1 MRPPRPG
8 RIPTINPTQTPRT
21 RKRRWPTD
29 MTCPSAE
36 GLFHRAIAQSP
47 PATSVYGAERAK
59 TVAERFL
66 ELLSIDP
73 EDAGDLLTTDLELVE
88 KTQQE
93 ISSDTED
100 VIGDIYMGGGTP
112 PSVLGAAA
120 KLRERYPDVKFHE
133 ACRKYADRKSVV

>member
-1 MRPPRPG
+1 G
-8 RIPTINPTQTPRT
+8 SITTL
-21 RKRRWPTD
+21 

-73 EDAGDLLTTDLELVE
+73 EDAGDLLTTG
-88 KTQQE
+88 
-93 ISSDTED
+93 S
-100 VIGDIYMGGGTP
+100 GTARQ
-112 PSVLGAAA
+112 G
-120 KLRERYPDVKFHE
+120 KR
-133 ACRKYADRKSVV
+133 